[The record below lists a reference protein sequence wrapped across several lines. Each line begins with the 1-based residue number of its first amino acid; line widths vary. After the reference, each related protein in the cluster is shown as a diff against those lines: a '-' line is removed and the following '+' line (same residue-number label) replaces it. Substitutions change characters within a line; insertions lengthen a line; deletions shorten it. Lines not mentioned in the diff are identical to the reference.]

1 VSTLVMRPKRTA
13 QMRGD
18 PKESRRLIIPF
29 LGYVGRAYRG
39 NVRAACL
46 AMGLDYRLVN
56 HWTSDKSILPDRD
69 QVIVRK
75 ALGDSGGAP

>member
-1 VSTLVMRPKRTA
+1 
-13 QMRGD
+13 
-18 PKESRRLIIPF
+18 
-29 LGYVGRAYRG
+29 
-39 NVRAACL
+39 
-46 AMGLDYRLVN
+46 MGLDYRLVN